1 MGEILHVVSKI
12 CNLSGRS
19 DAWDTTVRSRIC
31 ASVLSIGWEFLGGE
45 LLAAAASLGPS
56 VEIMSERKGVLGIFI
71 SLLSQSMLVEGE
83 VHRLG
88 REDRRGKG
96 SYAGDFHCNKA
107 SSSKGDSLGK
117 ILKKEEGS
125 LDITSVD
132 EATGVTRWC
141 SE

>member
-1 MGEILHVVSKI
+1 
-12 CNLSGRS
+12 
-19 DAWDTTVRSRIC
+19 
-31 ASVLSIGWEFLGGE
+31 LGGE

-56 VEIMSERKGVLGIFI
+56 VEIMLERKGVLGIFI

-83 VHRLG
+83 AHRLG

-96 SYAGDFHCNKA
+96 SYTGDFHCNEA

-117 ILKKEEGS
+117 LLEEEEGS

-132 EATGVTRWC
+132 EATGVTRCC